1 MRKSVLSLI
10 IAGFTLAAA
19 SAFLSITPADG
30 ETKAPASVA
39 LADANWGLLA
49 TRSMTSIRHQAER

>member
-10 IAGFTLAAA
+10 IAGLTLAAA
-19 SAFLSITPADG
+19 SAFLSTTPADG
-30 ETKAPASVA
+30 ETKTPASVA

-49 TRSMTSIRHQAER
+49 AQSMASIRHQAER